1 MSPASSLLSRPGT
14 RRVEDRIEIRCRDCG
29 YGAVVVHLPE
39 RCPMC
44 AGTAWRGR
52 ALKYVYAELEQSP
65 AVTTGIERSTG

>member
-1 MSPASSLLSRPGT
+1 
-14 RRVEDRIEIRCRDCG
+14 
-29 YGAVVVHLPE
+29 
-39 RCPMC
+39 MC